1 MDVRLVM
8 FLDDGERRDFP
19 LTKERTTV
27 GRTVDCDLRVPLSSV
42 SRRQCELIMEGNAL
56 VLRDLGSSNGTYHN
70 NTRVQEVTVEPGDE
84 IKVGPVVF
92 TVVIDG
98 KPEKI
103 TPSTESD
110 DDAVAAW
117 IEEEEDEALPAGVT
131 VEDDIETDPLTDD
144 DDDDGMMTIQEM
156 DDDSP
161 TVIEDLDEKPAGPPA
176 VVEAPPAARP
186 SPSVKASNDQSS
198 KNKSTSDSDP
208 LDDDDFAD
216 LLLDGDGEEED
227 EDDDPIVALESLADE
242 LADED
247 SKAG

>member
-19 LTKERTTV
+19 LTKQRTTV

-70 NTRVQEVTVEPGDE
+70 NTRVQEVTVEPGDQ
-84 IKVGPVVF
+84 IKVGPITF
-92 TVVIDG
+92 TVVING
-98 KPEKI
+98 KPETI
-103 TPSTESD
+103 TPSNKND
-110 DDAVAAW
+110 ADAVAAW
-117 IEEEEDEALPAGVT
+117 IEEEDDEALPAGVT
-131 VEDDIETDPLTDD
+131 PSDDVDTDPLAEDL
-144 DDDDGMMTIQEM
+144 DDDGIMTIEDV

-161 TVIEDLDEKPAGPPA
+161 TVIEDLDEKPAGPPP

-186 SPSVKASNDQSS
+186 TPAIKSSDDKAKPSKS
-198 KNKSTSDSDP
+198 KPKSEAP
-208 LDDDDFAD
+208 PMNDDDFAD
-216 LLLDGDGEEED
+216 LLLDDDDD
-227 EDDDPIVALESLADE
+227 EDDEDPIGALESLADE